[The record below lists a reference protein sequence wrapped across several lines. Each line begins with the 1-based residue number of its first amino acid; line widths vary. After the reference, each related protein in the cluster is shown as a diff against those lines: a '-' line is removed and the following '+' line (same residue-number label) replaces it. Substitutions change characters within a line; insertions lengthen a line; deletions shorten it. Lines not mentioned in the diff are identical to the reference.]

1 VVAQLTYRSATSWSI
16 AVNVPTVQ
24 WSPHIALSNFRLSA
38 DQNTESASLLSFSG
52 DFIIGSATVSI
63 MGFYTDASNWSMNGK
78 TAELVLSTGL
88 TVTKADLVL
97 DNTAGSITVNA
108 EGLLHFGGEILLA
121 SINYTDGDNWSI
133 TATGAFSIFGL
144 SGAVSGGVLS
154 ESAGVLSGS
163 FTASLSGSLFGV
175 VFAGSATLR
184 LAADGSVSFD
194 ASGSATI
201 GGVELAA
208 VIEYVDGDNWSVT
221 AGENWIR
228 SVAGSVTF
236 QGSFAFSFTIGGAT
250 FTGQGTAVS
259 QADGSTIYSDMAG
272 SVTFT
277 RGGQTY
283 SLAVTGGS
291 YTDATHWSFTVSG
304 ALLINGF
311 DLVVSGTM
319 SEDGSSEWTLVLN
332 DSRAVFTSGGSTFGL
347 SGLSGML
354 RRTDGGLELSDL
366 AGTLFLA
373 SSGDEPGVCTVGS
386 VAPCLF
392 LSVSDGVVVSATDWS
407 FTVDAGSSAL
417 LGRVLLGLS
426 GRFCSGPSCDADP
439 ETSTNTSVMLRD
451 LVVSVAFGDLV
462 VELSGS
468 MVFTDADNWELTGTV
483 GSLALSS
490 QITLTDLTVV
500 LQSEEG
506 TVSGTVSGSIALALD
521 AVTFAGTAVVGLDAE
536 GVMTFEGSGQLT
548 VRAMVLNA
556 SII

>member
-1 VVAQLTYRSATSWSI
+1 MAAGTITVDGRALAVTLDYRDANNWTLRATDTLSILGATATPSSGGLSRSAGVLSGALLDVSVSVAVLDATFSATGSLAWDSHGALALILTGSLAIAGTSVVAQLTYRSATSWSI

-38 DQNTESASLLSFSG
+38 NQNTESANLLSFSG
-52 DFIIGSATVSI
+52 DFTIGSATVSI

-78 TAELVLSTGL
+78 TAELVLRTGL

-97 DNTAGSITVNA
+97 DNTEGSITVNA

-121 SINYTDGDNWSI
+121 SIEYTDDDNWSI

-221 AGENWIR
+221 AGDNWIR

-283 SLAVTGGS
+283 SLSVIGGS
-291 YTDATHWSFTVSG
+291 YIDATHWSFTVSG

-354 RRTDGGLELSDL
+354 RRTLL
-366 AGTLFLA
+366 
-373 SSGDEPGVCTVGS
+373 
-386 VAPCLF
+386 VAAWC
-392 LSVSDGVVVSATDWS
+392 
-407 FTVDAGSSAL
+407 
-417 LGRVLLGLS
+417 
-426 GRFCSGPSCDADP
+426 
-439 ETSTNTSVMLRD
+439 ET
-451 LVVSVAFGDLV
+451 AP
-462 VELSGS
+462 
-468 MVFTDADNWELTGTV
+468 A
-483 GSLALSS
+483 A
-490 QITLTDLTVV
+490 
-500 LQSEEG
+500 
-506 TVSGTVSGSIALALD
+506 IA
-521 AVTFAGTAVVGLDAE
+521 
-536 GVMTFEGSGQLT
+536 
-548 VRAMVLNA
+548 
-556 SII
+556 